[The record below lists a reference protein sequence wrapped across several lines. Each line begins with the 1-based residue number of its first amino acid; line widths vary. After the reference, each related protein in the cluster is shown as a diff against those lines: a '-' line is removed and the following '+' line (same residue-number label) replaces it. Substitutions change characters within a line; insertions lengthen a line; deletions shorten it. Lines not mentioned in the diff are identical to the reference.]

1 MEGPMKQERAE
12 RVAEAIQ
19 TELAAMLQR
28 EIKDPRVGFVSV
40 TRVDLARDL
49 AVARVYVSVLNPEEA
64 DETLI
69 GLRSARSFLRGEVAR
84 RLRLRQA
91 PELEFRLDHSLEAS
105 LTVQRLLKQAGVEG
119 ADHAKDD

>member
-1 MEGPMKQERAE
+1 MKQERAE
-12 RVAEAIQ
+12 RVAEAMQ

-28 EIKDPRVGFVSV
+28 EIKDPRVGFVSI

-64 DETLI
+64 DETLV

-84 RLRLRQA
+84 RLHLRQA
-91 PELEFRLDHSLEAS
+91 PELEFRLDHSLQAS
-105 LTVQRLLKQAGVEG
+105 LTVQRLLKQTGVESTG
-119 ADHAKDD
+119 HAKDD

>member
-12 RVAEAIQ
+12 RVAEAMQ

-69 GLRSARSFLRGEVAR
+69 GLRSARSFLRGAVAR